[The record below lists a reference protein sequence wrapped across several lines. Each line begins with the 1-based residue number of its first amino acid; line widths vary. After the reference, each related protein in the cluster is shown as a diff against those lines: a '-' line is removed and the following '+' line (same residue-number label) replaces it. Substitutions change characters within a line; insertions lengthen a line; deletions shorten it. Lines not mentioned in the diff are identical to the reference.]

1 MNTEVGLYWLQEA
14 LTAAVVLAGP
24 VLIGA
29 LIVGLLIAVFQAV
42 TTIQE
47 MTLTY
52 VPKMV
57 IAVVI
62 LFFMFGFML
71 EYAIDFMERVIT
83 FIPTVTSPQG

>member
-1 MNTEVGLYWLQEA
+1 MNTEVGIYWLQEA
-14 LTAAVVLAGP
+14 LTAIVVLAGP

-29 LIVGLLIAVFQAV
+29 LVVGLIIAVFQAV

-57 IAVVI
+57 VVVVI
-62 LFFMFGFML
+62 LFFLFGFML
-71 EYAIDFMERVIT
+71 EYAIDFTERIFE
-83 FIPTVTSPQG
+83 FIPSVTQ

>member
-57 IAVVI
+57 IVVVI
-62 LFFMFGFML
+62 LFFFFGFML
-71 EYAIDFMERVIT
+71 EYAVDFTERVIE
-83 FIPTVTSPQG
+83 FIPTLNGPQQ